1 MRRRRRPGRSALL
14 LLLLLATGAV
24 PAAAAPADPLAELR
38 AALGRLDGHEP
49 IRAAVEVQLFT
60 QTKEDGKPHPEQGK
74 GTIRVEDGPE
84 GLRVSYPRAALE
96 RMAEEERAHRADPEK
111 TTPTAA
117 VLREVNANELAEVLS
132 FAGPLATRLAHATV
146 IDEHADGTAGRPARL
161 LVLKVSPTLSQ
172 AERKHVKESAAT
184 LKVWLG
190 PDGVPFAAESVVK
203 VKAGFLL
210 LTFSTE
216 TKERWDLARVGNR
229 LVVTR
234 RHQETSG
241 AGLGQEFERRVT
253 EVVSV
258 EAER

>member
-1 MRRRRRPGRSALL
+1 MRRRRTVRSVLL
-14 LLLLLATGAV
+14 TLLLATGV
-24 PAAAAPADPLAELR
+24 GLPARAAPDPLADLR
-38 AALGRLDGHEP
+38 AALGRLNGREP

-60 QTKEDGKPHPEQGK
+60 QTKEDGKPRPEQGK

-96 RMAEEERAHRADPEK
+96 RVAEEERVHRVDPEK

-117 VLREVNANELAEVLS
+117 VLRELDANELAEVLS
-132 FAGPLATRLAHATV
+132 FAGPLATRLTHATV
-146 IDEHADGTAGRPARL
+146 VDEHPDGTAGRPARL
-161 LVLKVSPTLSQ
+161 LVLKLSPTLTQ
-172 AERKHVKESAAT
+172 AERKHVKESALS
-184 LKVWLG
+184 LKLWLG
-190 PDGVPFAAESVVK
+190 PDGVPFAAESILK

-210 LTFSTE
+210 LTFNTE

-234 RHQETSG
+234 HHQETSG
-241 AGLGQEFERRVT
+241 AGLGQEFERKVT